1 MGETVYVPFEQ
12 WSVGRL
18 SLLVRPRGTSEAAR
32 AAVRRALKSADPNLA
47 AHSVTT
53 LNDLVWQAHALPRL
67 RMVLLLSFALVAI
80 GITALGSYGT
90 MSQLV
95 MSRERELV
103 VRLVVGA
110 EPRDLGRSMLLQ
122 NARLSLAGAAVGVA
136 IAWASAGLMRQ
147 FVVGLDPR
155 SLPILAA
162 VASATLGLM
171 LLATVPPALRA
182 MRLDAGRVLAAGPR

>member
-1 MGETVYVPFEQ
+1 
-12 WSVGRL
+12 
-18 SLLVRPRGTSEAAR
+18 
-32 AAVRRALKSADPNLA
+32 
-47 AHSVTT
+47 
-53 LNDLVWQAHALPRL
+53 
-67 RMVLLLSFALVAI
+67 
-80 GITALGSYGT
+80 